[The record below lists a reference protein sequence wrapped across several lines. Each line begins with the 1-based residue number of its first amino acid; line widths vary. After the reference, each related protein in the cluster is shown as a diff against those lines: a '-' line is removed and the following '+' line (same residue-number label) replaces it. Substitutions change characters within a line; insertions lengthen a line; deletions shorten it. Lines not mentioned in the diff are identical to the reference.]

1 MRGCGGG
8 AVRWA
13 KVSHGEKKARPENSE
28 QANDVFCQKGVD
40 AKAEQPLSALRHFHC
55 LKNTPIFFQK
65 RYHIGAV
72 GEVGE

>member
-1 MRGCGGG
+1 M
-8 AVRWA
+8 RWA
-13 KVSHGEKKARPENSE
+13 KVSHGAKKARPENSE
-28 QANDVFCQKGVD
+28 QANDLLCQKAVV
-40 AKAEQPLSALRHFHC
+40 AEAEQPLPTLRHFHC